1 MSEELGKP
9 RVIELSGTLQRVPFG
24 PTTCAMPDLSLIS
37 HKTMLDYILNATFRG
52 AGAQDQKVS
61 AYLRGFILVTDKA
74 IFEYQ
79 AARAALQEF
88 VISRNKISLYIRT
101 CAHLETCIHSVRRAL
116 RFVDRLKPSIGHV
129 LDRAD
134 WKVIQRQVDSIRAP
148 RNILEHMDD
157 EIATG
162 RFTADGY
169 LIALALS
176 PNGDAASIGNF
187 TITFTRLSMLL
198 KRLHALAKL
207 LSDYRDPLAT

>member
-79 AARAALQEF
+79 AARAALLEF
-88 VISRNKISLYIRT
+88 LITRNRISLYIRT
-101 CAHLETCIHSVRRAL
+101 NAHL
-116 RFVDRLKPSIGHV
+116 
-129 LDRAD
+129 
-134 WKVIQRQVDSIRAP
+134 
-148 RNILEHMDD
+148 
-157 EIATG
+157 
-162 RFTADGY
+162 
-169 LIALALS
+169 
-176 PNGDAASIGNF
+176 
-187 TITFTRLSMLL
+187 
-198 KRLHALAKL
+198 
-207 LSDYRDPLAT
+207 